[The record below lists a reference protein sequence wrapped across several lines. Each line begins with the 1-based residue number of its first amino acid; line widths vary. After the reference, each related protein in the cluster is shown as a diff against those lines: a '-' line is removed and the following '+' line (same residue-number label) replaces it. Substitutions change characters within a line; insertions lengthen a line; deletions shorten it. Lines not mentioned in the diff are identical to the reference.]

1 MTGVTYD
8 AGALIAA
15 ERRNPRMVTFHEWIV
30 NNGIRPVVPAGVLAQ
45 VWRDGSGRQA
55 PLAQTLKQ
63 CQVEPLDENLAKQV
77 GAASHKTGSSDVVD
91 ISVVVSAIG
100 RGGQNCHQRRNRH
113 HRNNDLPRLRPR
125 NLLRLRQGGLLWRW
139 KFGLARGAPT
149 R

>member
-30 NNGIRPVVPAGVLAQ
+30 DNGIRPVVPAGVLAQ
-45 VWRDGSGRQA
+45 VWRDGSDRQA

-63 CQVEPLDENLAKQV
+63 CQVEPLDETLAKQV

-91 ISVVVSAIG
+91 ISVVVSAMG
-100 RGGQNCHQRRNRH
+100 RGDRIVTSDETDIAEIMTSLGC
-113 HRNNDLPRLRPR
+113 DLET
-125 NLLRLRQGGLLWRW
+125 
-139 KFGLARGAPT
+139 FSV
-149 R
+149 

>member
-15 ERRNPRMVTFHEWIV
+15 ERRNPRMVIFHKWIV
-30 NNGIRPVVPAGVLAQ
+30 DNGIRPVVPAGVLAQ

-91 ISVVVSAIG
+91 ISVVVSAMG
-100 RGGQNCHQRRNRH
+100 RGDRIVTSDETDITAIMTSLGC
-113 HRNNDLPRLRPR
+113 DLET
-125 NLLRLRQGGLLWRW
+125 
-139 KFGLARGAPT
+139 FSV
-149 R
+149 